1 MNVFSAAKTHCWSGS
16 QTQVI
21 WLSVKER
28 AGYVQ
33 KAIDIKVG
41 KS

>member
-1 MNVFSAAKTHCWSGS
+1 MAISNVK
-16 QTQVI
+16 
-21 WLSVKER
+21 KR

-33 KAIDIKVG
+33 KAIDKSAIEVG

>member
-1 MNVFSAAKTHCWSGS
+1 MAISN
-16 QTQVI
+16 
-21 WLSVKER
+21 VKER

-33 KAIDIKVG
+33 KAIDKSAIEVG

>member
-1 MNVFSAAKTHCWSGS
+1 MAISN
-16 QTQVI
+16 
-21 WLSVKER
+21 VKER

-33 KAIDIKVG
+33 KAIDKSVIEVG